1 MKIFTRRSKKVNSRV
16 LPHNVC
22 AQFLDRMS
30 HAIYVVDDDSPV
42 FNVVYVNNKFMT
54 TMRASSIEE
63 ITNISVMSYHTFE
76 QGNGLTIN
84 DVAGPFIESIKRDGH
99 ATATMRFLRLDK
111 TEFMVDIHCESIN
124 IEGKNFT
131 VTFVEDA
138 KHIEIQNE
146 KKMYMNTL
154 TEEFEQSVG
163 KVSGSVN
170 SFSDDL
176 QVSAKLM
183 TKTAMETA
191 ELSSLMLS
199 AAEHAAANV
208 SMVAAAAE
216 ELGSSVHEIARQVQ
230 GSAGLAQAAVGE
242 ANRTVAF
249 VGALRQTSSRIGDM
263 VGMIS
268 SIAGQTNL
276 LALNATIEAAR
287 AGDAGRG
294 FAVVAAEVKELA
306 RQTADATKE
315 IAAQIGEIQSVTDQ
329 AVSAIDSITDRI
341 REINDVAASIAAAVE
356 QQGTATQE
364 IVRNVAQA
372 SSGTAE
378 VTGNLAGVAHAS
390 KDTGAAA
397 QQVLLVSDQLSSQ
410 SEHLSEEIHRFLS
423 TLRAA

>member
-1 MKIFTRRSKKVNSRV
+1 MKIFTRRPNKVSARV
-16 LPHNVC
+16 ISHNVC
-22 AQFLDRMS
+22 AKFLDCMS
-30 HAIYVVDDDSPV
+30 HAIYVVDRDSPI
-42 FNVVYVNNKFMT
+42 FNVVYANNKFMT
-54 TMRASSIEE
+54 TMRANSIDEL
-63 ITNISVMSYHTFE
+63 TNISVMAYHTFE

-84 DVAGPFIESIKRDGH
+84 DVAGPFVESINQDGH
-99 ATATMRFLRLDK
+99 GQATMRFLRCDK
-111 TEFMVDIHCESIN
+111 TEFMVDIYCESVT
-124 IEGKNFT
+124 IEGKNYGI
-131 VTFVEDA
+131 TFVEDA
-138 KHIEIQNE
+138 KYIEIENQ
-146 KKMYMNTL
+146 KRIYMNGL

-170 SFSDDL
+170 SFSGDL
-176 QVSAKLM
+176 QTSAKIM
-183 TKTAMETA
+183 TRTAMETA
-191 ELSSLMLS
+191 KLSSVMLS

-216 ELGSSVHEIARQVQ
+216 ELGSSVSEIARQVQ

-341 REINDVAASIAAAVE
+341 REISDVATSIAAAVD

-372 SSGTAE
+372 SAGTAE

>member
-1 MKIFTRRSKKVNSRV
+1 
-16 LPHNVC
+16 
-22 AQFLDRMS
+22 
-30 HAIYVVDDDSPV
+30 
-42 FNVVYVNNKFMT
+42 
-54 TMRASSIEE
+54 
-63 ITNISVMSYHTFE
+63 
-76 QGNGLTIN
+76 
-84 DVAGPFIESIKRDGH
+84 
-99 ATATMRFLRLDK
+99 
-111 TEFMVDIHCESIN
+111 
-124 IEGKNFT
+124 
-131 VTFVEDA
+131 
-138 KHIEIQNE
+138 
-146 KKMYMNTL
+146 
-154 TEEFEQSVG
+154 
-163 KVSGSVN
+163 
-170 SFSDDL
+170 
-176 QVSAKLM
+176 
-183 TKTAMETA
+183 
-191 ELSSLMLS
+191 
-199 AAEHAAANV
+199 
-208 SMVAAAAE
+208 MVAAAAE
-216 ELGSSVHEIARQVQ
+216 ELGSSVSEIARQVQ

-341 REINDVAASIAAAVE
+341 REISDVATSIAAAVD

-372 SSGTAE
+372 SAGTAE